1 MIKNKVLRYV
11 IILLFSGFVS
21 VIAAGEIP
29 VINVKVNYLSDA
41 QAFYITQATWLPD
54 VPDALITIYFNSDN
68 KTFWRYV
75 INEYN
80 PVNDVYT
87 TLFEEQEQRDF
98 YLKLFFYNKGDFV
111 FLKKF
116 NDKIFD
122 DQDYVIFYDRRTQ
135 KKTSGLLKNE
145 KSRIH
150 ERKNMLGREVKGR
163 LTDCNKNGCL
173 KIKDNKLFFIKE
185 TKDKKVREEFLFENV
200 SMPSII
206 SGTNLIVF
214 KKTDKYFIY
223 DIDLKKTLYK
233 LNFIEGYSKIKV
245 DVVNLIDFDPQGKY
259 VLFETNGQY
268 KGRNKKCVGKLET
281 QIFR

>member
-1 MIKNKVLRYV
+1 MVS
-11 IILLFSGFVS
+11 IIC
-21 VIAAGEIP
+21 ADEIP

-80 PVNDVYT
+80 PVNEVYT
-87 TLFEEQEQRDF
+87 TLFEEQENMNF
-98 YLKLFFYNKGDFV
+98 YVKLFFYNKGEFV

-116 NDKIFD
+116 INKDSNG
-122 DQDYVIFYDRRTQ
+122 QDYVIFYDRRTR
-135 KKTSGLLKNE
+135 KKTSGPLKDE
-145 KSRIH
+145 KNRIQ
-150 ERKNMLGREVKGR
+150 ERKNMLNMEVKGR

-173 KIKDNKLFFIKE
+173 KITDNKLFFIKE
-185 TKDKKVREEFLFENV
+185 TKDKKVKEEFLLENV
-200 SMPSII
+200 SIPSII

-233 LNFIEGYSKIKV
+233 LNFIESYSKIRV
-245 DVVNLIDFDPQGKY
+245 DVVNLINFDPQGKY

-281 QIFR
+281 QIFK